1 MTFRKPIAGRTFE
14 PDNATIVSTS
24 DAKQGVTNRDYK
36 SELEAYHAYKS
47 IDATMR
53 QRTSVCG

>member
-1 MTFRKPIAGRTFE
+1 MRAYAPNDNVRVVASYDGQTPIDRPWAG
-14 PDNATIVSTS
+14 
-24 DAKQGVTNRDYK
+24 
-36 SELEAYHAYKS
+36 ELEAYLASREYAT

>member
-14 PDNATIVSTS
+14 PDNATLVSTS

-36 SELEAYHAYKS
+36 SELEAYRNDKA
-47 IDATMR
+47 IAAIMR
-53 QRTSVCG
+53 QRSSVCG

>member
-24 DAKQGVTNRDYK
+24 DAKQGVTNRDYA
-36 SELEAYHAYKS
+36 SELERYNRDREINA
-47 IDATMR
+47 IMR
-53 QRTSVCG
+53 QRSSVCG